1 MLWDRYDALI
11 LDLDGVVYIGD
22 AAVPHAIESLLA
34 IAGSVRLSA
43 ATNNA
48 AREASVVGAHLR
60 RLGLPVSDDEVVT
73 SAQAGA
79 ALLAAEI
86 PAGSEVLAIGG
97 SGVSSAL
104 SEVGLLPL
112 RADSDLERS
121 AATAARVRAVM
132 QGHGFDST
140 WSDFAAGAFAINAG
154 ALWVAT
160 NRDATVPLPM
170 GFGPGNGAFVEAL
183 RFATG
188 KEPIVAGKPQPA
200 LFLETKQRLGL
211 ANPLVVGDRID
222 TDIDG
227 ARAAGLDS
235 LLVLTG
241 VTSAESLQALAEDRR
256 PTYVAADLRCLLEP
270 QPPSG
275 LG

>member
-22 AAVPHAIESLLA
+22 GAVPHAIEALLA
-34 IAGSVRLSA
+34 VSRSVRLSA

-48 AREASVVGAHLR
+48 ARESSVVGAHLR
-60 RLGLPVSDDEVVT
+60 RLGLPISDEEVVT

-79 ALLAAEI
+79 ALLCARL
-86 PAGSEVLAIGG
+86 PPKSEVLAIGG

-104 SEVGLLPL
+104 LDVGLQPVK
-112 RADSDLERS
+112 ADHDLERS
-121 AATAARVRAVM
+121 AEIASRVRGVM
-132 QGHGFDST
+132 QGHGVDSG
-140 WSDFAAGAFAINAG
+140 WWDFAAGAFAINAG

-160 NRDATVPLPM
+160 NADATVPLPA

-188 KEPIVAGKPQPA
+188 GEPLVAGKPQPA
-200 LFLETKQRLGL
+200 LFLETKQRLGFK
-211 ANPLVVGDRID
+211 NPLVVGDRVD

-227 ARAAGLDS
+227 ARAAGMDS

-241 VTSAESLQALAEDRR
+241 VMSLESLREFSADRL
-256 PTYVAADLRCLLEP
+256 PTYVGADLRCLLEP
-270 QPPSG
+270 RPPSG